1 MREDLAEEKVYLEQ
15 QLQKDYKKAIQK
27 YNKERVERE
36 EENQKWISKYDN
48 MVCEFEEKIDQ
59 IEGSH
64 QLASVKIKEELSKTY
79 SYR

>member
-27 YNKERVERE
+27 YNRERVERE

-48 MVCEFEEKIDQ
+48 MVC
-59 IEGSH
+59 
-64 QLASVKIKEELSKTY
+64 
-79 SYR
+79 